1 MTSSPSFRI
10 RPYEYGADADRA
22 PLEALAKEVVRT
34 GTQFVFETIEPVM
47 DYWFSP
53 GSRVFVA
60 DADGEVIGTYAV
72 KPNQPGRG
80 DHVANAGYMVAEAAR
95 GRGVGHALGEHSLE
109 TARELGFR
117 SMQFNF
123 VTSCNPSA
131 VDLWKRLGFEI
142 VGTLP
147 GAFRL
152 ADGELVDAYVMA
164 RAL

>member
-1 MTSSPSFRI
+1 MNESPPFRI
-10 RPYEYGADADRA
+10 RPYEEADRA
-22 PLEALAKEVVRT
+22 ALEALATEVVRT
-34 GTQFVFETIEPVM
+34 GTQFVFETIDPVM
-47 DYWFSP
+47 GYWTSP

-60 DADGEVIGTYAV
+60 DSGVEVIGTYVV

-80 DHVANAGYMVAEAAR
+80 AHVANAGYMVAESAR
-95 GRGVGHALGEHSLE
+95 GRGVGHALGEHSIA
-109 TARELGFR
+109 TARELGFH

-131 VDLWKRLGFEI
+131 VELWKRLGFEV

-152 ADGELVDAYVMA
+152 EGGELVDAYVMS
-164 RAL
+164 RTL